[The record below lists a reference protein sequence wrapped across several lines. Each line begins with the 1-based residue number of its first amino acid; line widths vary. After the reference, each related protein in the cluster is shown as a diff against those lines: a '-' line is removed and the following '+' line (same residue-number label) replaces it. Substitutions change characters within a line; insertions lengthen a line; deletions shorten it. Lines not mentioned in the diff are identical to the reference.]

1 MPAVRIL
8 DVRNFPTRFCNYKSK
23 GDFGFLT
30 HVFKRSDH
38 FGRVFF
44 GLGFSKRE
52 LFDVKV
58 LRVVK
63 RIGVEST
70 HFALSR
76 HRVLPDKLRQA
87 F

>member
-1 MPAVRIL
+1 MPAVGIL
-8 DVRNFPTRFCNYKSK
+8 DVRNFPTRFCNNKRK
-23 GDFGFLT
+23 GNFSFVT

-44 GLGFSKRE
+44 GLGFSKLE

-63 RIGVEST
+63 GIGVEST
-70 HFALSR
+70 HFA
-76 HRVLPDKLRQA
+76 

>member
-8 DVRNFPTRFCNYKSK
+8 DVRNFPTRFCKNKRN
-23 GDFGFLT
+23 GDFSFVA

-44 GLGFSKRE
+44 RLGFSKRE
-52 LFDVKV
+52 LFDVNV

-63 RIGVEST
+63 GIEVEST
-70 HFALSR
+70 PLRLLMSPHPSR
-76 HRVLPDKLRQA
+76 
-87 F
+87 